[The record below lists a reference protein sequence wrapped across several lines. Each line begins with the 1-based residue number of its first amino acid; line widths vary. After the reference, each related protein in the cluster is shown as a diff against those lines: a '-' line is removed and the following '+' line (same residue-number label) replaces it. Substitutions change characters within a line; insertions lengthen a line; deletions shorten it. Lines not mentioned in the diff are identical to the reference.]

1 MVEEFLAHP
10 NQFWRD
16 YHAWAIGFVLIGLSA
31 YTRFN
36 IPPTSRSSTTWG
48 RYYTAAF
55 TYMAVVIVGWI
66 ILADT
71 PDILAYLGVQ
81 AKLDPQVARLAPPLY
96 AALVLTVLVSSLKPF
111 QKADEKLRTFFH
123 DWARI
128 PWEAQRLSAALRART
143 WLPTPPLQAQVCATL
158 RNAEF
163 NDNTFANYAKLREG

>member
-16 YHAWAIGFVLIGLSA
+16 YHAWAIGFVLIGLNT

-48 RYYTAAF
+48 RYHTAAV
-55 TYMAVVIVGWI
+55 TYMVVMIAGWI
-66 ILADT
+66 TLANT
-71 PDILAYLGVQ
+71 PDILVYLGRK
-81 AKLDPQVARLAPPLY
+81 AELDPQVTRLAAPLY

-111 QKADEKLRTFFH
+111 RKADEKLRTFFH

-128 PWEAQRLSAALRART
+128 PWEAQRLSAALRAKT
-143 WLPTPPLQAQVCATL
+143 WLPTPAAPRTGARRAQGCRV
-158 RNAEF
+158 
-163 NDNTFANYAKLREG
+163 